1 MSCGK
6 RYIPLLI
13 VALLNAVPLFS
24 ATFEPDRLKI
34 HLRMDKK
41 VFFADEK
48 ILLRICVTN
57 VSDEKNFFEVYD
69 PAGGDSAAY
78 TTFQPRVFDMTGRD
92 AEMTVPHVIEGRD
105 IADMIRGLDKRIVEL
120 APGEMFIHNV
130 DLRELFNLKYNEHY
144 RVRSL
149 VYPAFSQDMVLAS
162 KNELSFKMIQDKG
175 YRKPSE
181 VDSVDRS
188 ISPKEVIMLALGAE
202 KAGDWSNWIK
212 YINIEKY
219 INAYPEFVQ
228 RYYRANYEEKTDIEK
243 EFIKFLTR
251 DRDDYLVDFSIQK
264 ESIENDGKRAYV
276 EVVVNRY
283 GTRWIHR
290 FRSRY
295 TLEQYNNL
303 WLITD
308 EEATVMKGVKR

>member
-1 MSCGK
+1 MARIK
-6 RYIPLLI
+6 LVIPLMF
-13 VALLNAVPLFS
+13 VATLLATSLFS
-24 ATFEPDRLKI
+24 AAYEPDRLRV

-41 VFFADEK
+41 VFFSDEK

-57 VSDEKNFFEVYD
+57 VSDEKNYFEVYD
-69 PAGGDSAAY
+69 PAGGDSASY

-92 AEMTVPHVIEGRD
+92 AEITVPYVSEGRGVP
-105 IADMIRGLDKRIVEL
+105 DMIRGLDKRIVEL

-130 DLRELFNLKYNEHY
+130 DLRELFRLKLNETY

-149 VYPAFSQDMVLAS
+149 VYPAFSRDMVLTS
-162 KNELSFKMIQDKG
+162 RNELSFRMIEDRG

-181 VDSVDRS
+181 VGTVDRS
-188 ISPKEVIMLALGAE
+188 ISPKEVIMLALSAE
-202 KAGDWSNWIK
+202 KERDWENWIK
-212 YINIEKY
+212 YINVEKY
-219 INAYPEFVQ
+219 INAFPEFVQ
-228 RYYRANYEEKTDIEK
+228 KYYRADYEEKSEIEK

-251 DRDDYLVDFSIQK
+251 ERDDYLVDFSILK
-264 ESIENDGKRAYV
+264 ESIEKKGKRAYV
-276 EVVVNRY
+276 EVVVSRY
-283 GTRWIHR
+283 GAKWIHR

-303 WLITD
+303 WLVTD